1 MIVAGDSNRP
11 KIGRGGKRK
20 GAGRKPKGY
29 VAPTSLAEIDL
40 RAALAES
47 APDNVAPI
55 AAQHVQLAIAS
66 LVRQLVHGSSEAV
79 KISAANELLDRGYGK
94 PAVEVGGETMLPF
107 MVAPSPSRALS
118 SEIRAEAA
126 KYARLAVQTLRR
138 IAESGASES
147 ARVSASRSLLA
158 RGLGTAAVA
167 KIPDEDGLRPLGKRE
182 EQAQA
187 AAAAA
192 SGRFA
197 PPPPPTAIR
206 KDLQ

>member
-1 MIVAGDSNRP
+1 VSTADECDRP
-11 KIGRGGKRK
+11 KSGHGGKRR

-40 RAALAES
+40 RAALAEP

-55 AAQHVQLAIAS
+55 AAQHAQLAITA
-66 LVRQLVHGSSEAV
+66 LVTQLVYGASEAA
-79 KISAANELLDRGYGK
+79 KIAAANELLDRGYGK
-94 PAVEVGGETMLPF
+94 PAVEIGGEAMLPF
-107 MVAPSPSRALS
+107 MAAPPSRALS
-118 SEIRAEAA
+118 SEIRTEAA

-158 RGLGTAAVA
+158 RGLGAAAVA
-167 KIPDEDGLRPLGKRE
+167 KMPDEDGLRPLGKRE

-197 PPPPPTAIR
+197 PPPPPGAIR